1 MLRVNFLLAVPAHRT
16 DSVPSRGAPRPH
28 RAARR
33 WDRCQRRRSA
43 TPRCA
48 SWETAL
54 WSERRFVAGP
64 ARPLRT
70 AQTRLPANPAQLG
83 STASSAADESIL
95 DDLSRAGNDR
105 VTLRLLAS
113 LVSVAW
119 SPAGSLTV
127 RTFVRGRYYPELQSV
142 IRMELFAHQASADSA
157 HERTRRGLP
166 DNRNGDTHRY
176 RIADAVQNDFPWHG
190 VRSVTNGR
198 GAGCCRRLKFA
209 DTEDS
214 SRTD

>member
-1 MLRVNFLLAVPAHRT
+1 MGPV
-16 DSVPSRGAPRPH
+16 
-28 RAARR
+28 
-33 WDRCQRRRSA
+33 SA
-43 TPRCA
+43 TTVGDATMRVLGDGLVERAPVRGRTSTPA
-48 SWETAL
+48 ADGTDETA
-54 WSERRFVAGP
+54 GQP
-64 ARPLRT
+64 GTARKRGI
-70 AQTRLPANPAQLG
+70 R
-83 STASSAADESIL
+83 AADESIL

-105 VTLRLLAS
+105 VTLRLRAS

-142 IRMELFAHQASADSA
+142 IRMELFAHRASADSA

>member
-28 RAARR
+28 RAAQR

-54 WSERRFVAGP
+54 WSERRFVARSE
-64 ARPLRT
+64 RPLRT
-70 AQTRLPANPAQLG
+70 APTRPPASPAQLG
-83 STASSAADESIL
+83 SAASLPLTRAFSMI
-95 DDLSRAGNDR
+95 SRARNDR
-105 VTLRLLAS
+105 VTLRLRAS

-127 RTFVRGRYYPELQSV
+127 RTFIRGGYYAQLQSA
-142 IRMELFAHQASADSA
+142 IRMEFFAHRASADSA

-176 RIADAVQNDFPWHG
+176 RIADAAQDDFPWHG

-198 GAGCCRRLKFA
+198 GAGCCRRLKSA
-209 DTEDS
+209 DTGDS